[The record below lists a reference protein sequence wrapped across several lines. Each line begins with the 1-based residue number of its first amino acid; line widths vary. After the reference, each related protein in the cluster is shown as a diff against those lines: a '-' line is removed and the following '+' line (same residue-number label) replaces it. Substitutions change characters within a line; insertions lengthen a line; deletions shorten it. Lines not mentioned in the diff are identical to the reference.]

1 MTRRGPHVHGD
12 IGDGRRSAPRTRRA
26 RPPWWQSAPLLALLA
41 SGALALPPAA
51 IADDGSGIR
60 AAQPLDLIP
69 ASHPWRASLLWAV
82 DAMDS
87 VAGGTRRGWGVP
99 AVLDL
104 RLEQHGVLADGLDSH
119 WRVDVIRTTGTNP
132 SEQAGDVQ
140 GLDNIAAPHVW
151 RVYHAF
157 WQLNDRSR
165 HWALRAGWQGYDEA
179 FALVPAGS
187 DLINSSFGEAPSFSQ
202 AGVPIWPETALG
214 ATALWAPGPLF
225 VQAGL
230 WSGTPRN
237 PGTHQGWGLPRG
249 GDGALQA
256 LEFGVQRHGDYKLA
270 VGGWSLHRASARDA
284 AHRGGYALAQLH
296 LLDTGANG
304 HVSGFAQW
312 SGTRPYRSDIARY
325 VGAGL
330 RWTPAAQARG
340 RLSVGVARATLGAA
354 FRARHPA
361 AAATE
366 TAFEVTWR
374 QRIGARLSVQPDL
387 QYIVHPALAP
397 TRDHALVIGVRVDGR
412 F

>member
-1 MTRRGPHVHGD
+1 MHARRDRASHG
-12 IGDGRRSAPRTRRA
+12 RS
-26 RPPWWQSAPLLALLA
+26 LLLLCALA
-41 SGALALPPAA
+41 SAAFALPSPAA
-51 IADDGSGIR
+51 ADDASSVR

-69 ASHPWRASLLWAV
+69 ASHPWRATLLWSV
-82 DAMDS
+82 DAMDN
-87 VAGGTRRGWGVP
+87 VAGGARRGWGVP
-99 AVLDL
+99 TVLDL
-104 RLEQHGVLADGLDSH
+104 RLQQHGVLADGLDSH

-157 WQLNDRSR
+157 WQLNDRVR
-165 HWALRAGWQGYDEA
+165 HWALRAGWQGYDQA

-237 PGTHQGWGLPRG
+237 PGTRQGWGLPRG

-270 VGGWSLHRASARDA
+270 IGGWSLHRASAHDA
-284 AHRGGYALAQLH
+284 AHRGGYALAQLR
-296 LLDTGANG
+296 LLDTAAHG

-312 SGTRPYRSDIARY
+312 SGTRPYRSDVARY

-330 RWTPAAQARG
+330 RWTPAGEARG
-340 RLSVGVARATLGAA
+340 RLSLGVARATLSAA

-361 AAATE
+361 AAAAE
-366 TAFEVTWR
+366 TAFEITWR
-374 QRIGARLSVQPDL
+374 QRVDARLSVQPDL
-387 QYIVHPALAP
+387 QYIVQPALAP

>member
-1 MTRRGPHVHGD
+1 MQGD
-12 IGDGRRSAPRTRRA
+12 TGNGGRSARRSRRD
-26 RPPWWQSAPLLALLA
+26 RPPRWPSVLLLGVLA
-41 SGALALPPAA
+41 AAALALSPPAA
-51 IADDGSGIR
+51 ADKGDGIR
-60 AAQPLDLIP
+60 AAQPLDQIP
-69 ASHPWRASLLWAV
+69 ETHPWHATLLWAV
-82 DAMDS
+82 DAMDN
-87 VAGGTRRGWGVP
+87 VAGGVRRGWGVP

-157 WQLNDRSR
+157 WQLNDRAR
-165 HWALRAGWQGYDEA
+165 RWALRAGWQGYDEA

-187 DLINSSFGEAPSFSQ
+187 DLIGSSFGEAPSFSQ
-202 AGVPIWPETALG
+202 AGMPIWPETALG

-284 AHRGGYALAQLH
+284 AHRGGYALAQLR
-296 LLDTGANG
+296 LPDTGANG

-312 SGTRPYRSDIARY
+312 SGTRPYRSDVARY

-330 RWTPAAQARG
+330 RWTPAGEARG
-340 RLSVGVARATLGAA
+340 RLSFGVARAALSAA

-361 AAATE
+361 AAAAE

-374 QRIGARLSVQPDL
+374 QRNDARLSVQPDL

-397 TRDHALVIGVRVDGR
+397 TRDHALIVGIRLQRR

>member
-1 MTRRGPHVHGD
+1 MTRCD
-12 IGDGRRSAPRTRRA
+12 QRRLGSSVNAGCFAIRA
-26 RPPWWQSAPLLALLA
+26 RHDRLPQWQRALLLALLVT
-41 SGALALPPAA
+41 GMLAPLRLAA
-51 IADDGSGIR
+51 ADGGNGVR

-69 ASHPWRASLLWAV
+69 KSHPWRASLLWTV

-87 VAGGTRRGWGVP
+87 VAGGARHGWGVP
-99 AVLDL
+99 AVADL

-119 WRVDVIRTTGTNP
+119 WRVDLIRTLGSNP

-157 WQLNDRSR
+157 WQLNDRTR
-165 HWALRAGWQGYDEA
+165 QWALRAGYQGYDEA
-179 FALVPAGS
+179 FALAPAGS
-187 DLINSSFGEAPSFSQ
+187 DLISSSFGEAPSFSQ

-214 ATALWAPGPLF
+214 VTALWAPGPGY

-237 PGTHQGWGLPRG
+237 PGSQQGWGLPRG

-256 LEFGVQRHGDYKLA
+256 LELGVLRHDHYKFA
-270 VGGWSLHRASARDA
+270 VGGWSLHRASALDT
-284 AHRGGYALAQLH
+284 AHRGTYALGQLR

-304 HVSGFAQW
+304 HVTGFAQW
-312 SGTRPYRSDIARY
+312 SGTRPYQSAVARY

-330 RWTPAAQARG
+330 RWTPAAAVHG
-340 RLSVGVARATLGAA
+340 RLSLGVARATLSAA

-361 AAATE
+361 AAGAE
-366 TAFEVTWR
+366 TAFEATWR
-374 QRIGARLSVQPDL
+374 QRINAHLSVQPDL

-397 TRDHALVIGVRVDGR
+397 TRGHALVIGVRIDGQ